1 MDFTFLLGLWCWWMT
16 FAYHSSWVLGGLF
29 AILWGLME
37 TVITL
42 GVSHD
47 ACHFAITH
55 HPWVW
60 KTVFATTEC
69 FHAFSLYSWYYQ
81 HHFGH
86 HIYTNIDGVDPD
98 VGTRTGIW
106 RIKKGQKLKSFH
118 KFQHLYMPFIMYAF
132 LGVKMRLQDFHTMW
146 QLKKDQIR
154 LNPLNTTEWCTF
166 FGTKIVHVSF
176 RFLIPYLIGV
186 PFSTVIFWNVVSD
199 AIYGMSLATLTQ
211 INHVNSEVMWPEPK
225 DDKMKLFS
233 MDWAEMQCASTQD
246 YATDSWFWTVFTG
259 GLNHQT
265 SHHLFPHMLQSY
277 YPQITPIVRKTCKEF
292 GVRYNYFP
300 TFWETLCCHFRHL
313 QEMGRDGS
321 TLKLSA
327 WTT

>member
-1 MDFTFLLGLWCWWMT
+1 MFP
-16 FAYHSSWVLGGLF
+16 
-29 AILWGLME
+29 
-37 TVITL
+37 
-42 GVSHD
+42 HD
-47 ACHFAITH
+47 ACHFTITH
-55 HPWVW
+55 RPWIW

-69 FHAFSLYSWYYQ
+69 FHAFSSYSWYYQ
-81 HHFGH
+81 YHFGH

-118 KFQHLYMPFIMYAF
+118 KFQHLYMPLIMYAF

-146 QLKKDQIR
+146 RLKKDQIR

-186 PFSTVIFWNVVSD
+186 PFLTVIFWNIVSD

-211 INHVNSEVMWPEPK
+211 MNHVNSEVMWPEPK

-233 MDWAEMQCASTQD
+233 MDWAEMQCAPTQD

-277 YPQITPIVRKTCKEF
+277 YPQITPTVRKT
-292 GVRYNYFP
+292 
-300 TFWETLCCHFRHL
+300 
-313 QEMGRDGS
+313 
-321 TLKLSA
+321 
-327 WTT
+327 